1 MGADKIRVNQREK
14 KRRFHADGRREN
26 PRKSAR
32 KEREDSTQMGADKI
46 SVNRREKESIRKP
59 TRKKFKG
66 NGCRL
71 PVSCYAN

>member
-1 MGADKIRVNQREK
+1 MDADKIRVNQREK

-46 SVNRREKESIRKP
+46 RVNLREKEKISR
-59 TRKKFKG
+59 R
-66 NGCRL
+66 
-71 PVSCYAN
+71 